1 MKNLSLM
8 LLILSLSLTTG
19 CSWLGWGDEE
29 QTEED
34 SAGLTEKDF
43 YERIQTSL
51 NASNWTVA
59 ISNLQLLES
68 QFPFGKYA
76 EQGQLEL
83 IYAQY
88 KSGDYE
94 SSIASADRFIRLHPQ
109 HPNVDY
115 AFYVKGLSEISQ
127 TGGFFDSF
135 LPTDSSMRDIG
146 EARGAFTTL
155 TELLSR
161 FPESPYAADARKR
174 LVSLRNRLA
183 RAEIHVANYYF
194 TRGAYLAA
202 ANRGRF
208 VVENFQQSP
217 AVPDGL
223 AVMAQAYYLLGMK
236 ELADNSVEVLVA
248 NYPEH
253 PSLVSNGQF
262 DFERRLLADQD
273 SWLDKLSFG
282 VLKRIKPPSFDSRSV
297 YDKVTREAE
306 LGEGNQSQQDNKR
319 SIWSLL
325 TFGLLS

>member
-174 LVSLRNRLA
+174 LVNLRNRLA
-183 RAEIHVANYYF
+183 RSEIHVANYYF

-223 AVMAQAYYLLGMK
+223 AVMAQAYYLLEMK

-253 PSLVSNGQF
+253 PSLDSNGQF

>member
-253 PSLVSNGQF
+253 PSLDSNGQF

-306 LGEGNQSQQDNKR
+306 LGEGNQSQQENKR

>member
-174 LVSLRNRLA
+174 LVNLRNRLA
-183 RAEIHVANYYF
+183 RSEIHVANYYF

-223 AVMAQAYYLLGMK
+223 AVMAQAYYLLEMK

-253 PSLVSNGQF
+253 PSLDSNGQF

-306 LGEGNQSQQDNKR
+306 LGDGDQSQQDNKR

>member
-223 AVMAQAYYLLGMK
+223 AVMAQAYYLLEMK

-253 PSLVSNGQF
+253 PSLDSNGQF
-262 DFERRLLADQD
+262 DFERRLSADQD

-306 LGEGNQSQQDNKR
+306 LGEGDESQQENKR

>member
-253 PSLVSNGQF
+253 PSLDSNGQF